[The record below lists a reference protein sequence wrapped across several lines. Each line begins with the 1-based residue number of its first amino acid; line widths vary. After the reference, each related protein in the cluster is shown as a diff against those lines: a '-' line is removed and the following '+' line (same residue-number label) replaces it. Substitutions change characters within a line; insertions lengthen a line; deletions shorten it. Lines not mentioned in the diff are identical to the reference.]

1 MIARA
6 RIAWRSFVRAAGFL
20 RDARLR
26 AANRTTQP
34 RFLTHTVTFG
44 CNARCMM
51 CDSWKLPTA
60 GDLTTEEIASI
71 YKGLPT
77 MDVVRLTGG
86 EPFARR
92 DMVDINN
99 LALRHLRPL
108 VVHVTTNGFLT
119 DRIVEFCEQRDA
131 SVPLLMMIS
140 IDGVGEKHNEI
151 RGHSK
156 AYDFAIRTIEELAPR
171 RAELGLSLSVNQTIV
186 DAEGAAQYPQLRDI
200 LAKHSVHNQI
210 VMAYDTSATYNLER
224 DLNVA
229 PEEIGQF
236 STFGTFTDNDLRTLL
251 DTVENDLTNL
261 PMADRMA
268 KRYYIDGIRKRLLG
282 DKQTAITP
290 PCVAVHQHLRLFPN
304 GDVPT
309 CQFNTEVIGN
319 LRDLSFAELWKSE
332 RADEQ
337 RAWVRACPG
346 CWAECEVLPS
356 AIYTLDIL
364 GTKQSCGRTT
374 RSAAGAPAGL

>member
-1 MIARA
+1 MIANA
-6 RIAWRSFVRAAGFL
+6 RMAGRSVVRAAGFL
-20 RDARLR
+20 RDARRRRL
-26 AANRTTQP
+26 NQTPQP

-60 GDLTTEEIASI
+60 GDLTTDEIAAI
-71 YKGLPT
+71 YHDLPT

-92 DMVDINN
+92 DMVEIAD
-99 LALRHLRPL
+99 LANEHLKPL

-119 DRIVEFCEQRDA
+119 DRIVEFCERRDA
-131 SVPLLMMIS
+131 RVPLLLMVS

-156 AYDFAIRTIEELAPR
+156 AYEFAMRTLEELAPR
-171 RAELGLSLSVNQTIV
+171 RAELGLSLTVNQTIV
-186 DAEGAAQYPQLRDI
+186 DAEGVEHYAKLRDSLKGLGI
-200 LAKHSVHNQI
+200 QNQI

-229 PEEIGQF
+229 PDEIGQF
-236 STFGTFTDNDLRTLL
+236 TTFGQFTDDDLRELL
-251 DTVENDLTNL
+251 DAVERDSENL
-261 PMADRMA
+261 PRAERLA
-268 KRYYIDGIRKRLLG
+268 KKYYVRGIRERLLG
-282 DKQTAITP
+282 DKAKAP
-290 PCVAVHQHLRLFPN
+290 NPACVAVHQHLRLFPN

-309 CQFNTEVIGN
+309 CQFNTELVGN
-319 LRDLSFAELWKSE
+319 LKEQSFAELWRSE
-332 RADEQ
+332 RAEAQ
-337 RAWVRACPG
+337 RDWVRACPG

-356 AIYTLDIL
+356 AIYTLEL
-364 GTKQSCGRTT
+364 LKG
-374 RSAAGAPAGL
+374 